1 MLKNHKLFFILILFL
16 ACFFRLYKLD
26 SLPPSLNWDEISHGV
41 TAQSLLLTGKDQWGN
56 KWPIFNF
63 RAYGDYPTTLN
74 LYLTLPFVKFF
85 SLNALSIRLPSAI
98 MGIMLVVSSYVIAL
112 LLFKDKK
119 YALLAMLL
127 TALSP
132 WSLFPSRAVFQSTI
146 AQGIFPFAVL
156 FFLLGL
162 KKPKFLLLSSVLFGL
177 SMYAYHST
185 RIIAIP
191 LVFLLILINF
201 KQLKNKNT
209 AVLALSIFLIF
220 SIPSIINL
228 SQPGSRARGQWVS
241 ILSPAAINEI
251 NESRRLF
258 TGPPTLNRLLNNR
271 ATYFIPRFI
280 GNYLNQLN
288 PVPLFFQGT
297 GQYQF
302 NIPHTGLLFPVTLPF
317 FYIGLFFVF
326 IKSKQNSL
334 YRSLLT
340 WHLIGLI
347 PAVITTGDFPLIR
360 AMTILPL
367 PFIYIALG
375 LQLTFSRLKKSNLIY
390 LIFILIFSFQSSLYL
405 KNYVASYF
413 QNYSSSWQ
421 YGYQQVID
429 FTKQLY
435 PNYTQI
441 FFTKKYGEPH
451 EFVLFYWPWD
461 LKLYQSDPNLNW
473 DYHSNWYWVNSF
485 DKFTFF
491 NDWEVPIQFPPHTL
505 LVTSPHNYPQYNAKL
520 LKTVYFLNGDPAFDI
535 VSYD

>member
-85 SLNALSIRLPSAI
+85 GLNALSIRLPSAI

-201 KQLKNKNT
+201 NQLKNKNT

-258 TGPPTLNRLLNNR
+258 TGPPTLNRLLSNR

-405 KNYVASYF
+405 KNYIASYF

-435 PNYTQI
+435 PNYAQI